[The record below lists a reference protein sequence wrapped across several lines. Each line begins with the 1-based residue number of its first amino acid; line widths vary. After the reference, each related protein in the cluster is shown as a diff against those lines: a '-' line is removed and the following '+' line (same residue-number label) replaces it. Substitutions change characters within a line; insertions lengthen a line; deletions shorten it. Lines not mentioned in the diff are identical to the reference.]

1 MQIILAYANV
11 LARDLIIE
19 RAQQFDEVSEVI
31 AASRVSEI
39 GSAIQQCQ
47 SLRLII
53 LDTGLPDMN
62 GLSGLANVVKLA
74 KRKAQVAV
82 AVMGLPT
89 SGSEMRMVF
98 ECGAIGYIP
107 KNISAKSLF
116 SAITLMLEGQ
126 MFVPAE
132 SPRPADTARAGQH
145 SFLPLDSLTGRE
157 KDVLQSLMQ
166 GHSDKEIA
174 IKYGIA
180 LVTVKHHLKSLR
192 VKLGAKNRTHAV
204 CRAIELGLGQQLS
217 NDEMLPKQ
225 APTMEAATA

>member
-11 LARDLIIE
+11 LARDLIIDK
-19 RAQQFDEVSEVI
+19 AQQFDEVTDVI
-31 AASRVSEI
+31 PANRVSEI
-39 GSAIQQCQ
+39 GEAMNQCDNP
-47 SLRLII
+47 RLVI

-62 GLSGLANVVKLA
+62 GLTGLSNVVKLA
-74 KRKAQVAV
+74 KRKPSVAV

-89 SGSEMRMVF
+89 SGSEMRMIF

-132 SPRPADTARAGQH
+132 SQRPADGARADKR
-145 SFLPLDSLTGRE
+145 SFLPLTALTGRE
-157 KDVLQSLMQ
+157 YDVLQSLMQ
-166 GHSDKEIA
+166 GQSDKEIA

-204 CRAIELGLGQQLS
+204 CRAIDLGLSQQL
-217 NDEMLPKQ
+217 NEGEEKLVAKDDN
-225 APTMEAATA
+225 